1 MAHND
6 ETPSK
11 PRKRGRPPGSPNRR
25 PRLAVDGQPVAAALR
40 VVAGLDM
47 ASMPARQPQRA
58 ALRGQGKNEHGL
70 TAKREAFAQSVA
82 AGNTLT
88 ASYKA
93 AYNAENMTAHCIVT
107 EASKMMS
114 NPEVAN
120 RVNMLVEAK
129 SRRTTHDAARIKAT
143 VIERLQIEA
152 SDKAN
157 PASVR
162 VRALELLG
170 KLTDVAA
177 FRERITTEAVDVTVD
192 DLEAQLEERLR
203 SLLKS
208 A

>member
-1 MAHND
+1 MA
-6 ETPSK
+6 PSDDITIGK
-11 PRKRGRPPGSPNRR
+11 RKAGRPKGSKNRR

-47 ASMPARQPQRA
+47 ATIPQRQPGRG
-58 ALRGQGKNEHGL
+58 ALHGQGKNEHGL
-70 TAKREAFAQSVA
+70 TVKQEAFAQGVA

-88 ASYKA
+88 AAYKA
-93 AYNAENMTAHCIVT
+93 AYNTENMLIETTTQNACRLM
-107 EASKMMS
+107 ANS
-114 NPEVAN
+114 NVAA
-120 RVNMLVEAK
+120 RVNMLVEKK
-129 SRRTTHDAARIKAT
+129 SRKTTHDAARIKAT

-177 FRERITTEAVDVTVD
+177 FRERVTTETVDVTVD

>member
-1 MAHND
+1 MA
-6 ETPSK
+6 TIP
-11 PRKRGRPPGSPNRR
+11 
-25 PRLAVDGQPVAAALR
+25 Q
-40 VVAGLDM
+40 
-47 ASMPARQPQRA
+47 RQPGRG
-58 ALRGQGKNEHGL
+58 ALHGQGKNEWGL
-70 TAKREAFAQSVA
+70 TAKQELFAQGVA
-82 AGNTLT
+82 AGKTLT

-93 AYNAENMTAHCIVT
+93 AYNAGNMMAETIVSH
-107 EASKMMS
+107 ASRLMAGD
-114 NPEVAN
+114 NVAA
-120 RVNMLVEAK
+120 RVNTLVEAK
-129 SRRTTHDAARIKAT
+129 SRKTTHDAARIKAT

-177 FRERITTEAVDVTVD
+177 FRERITTETVDVTVD

-203 SLLKS
+203 ALLKS